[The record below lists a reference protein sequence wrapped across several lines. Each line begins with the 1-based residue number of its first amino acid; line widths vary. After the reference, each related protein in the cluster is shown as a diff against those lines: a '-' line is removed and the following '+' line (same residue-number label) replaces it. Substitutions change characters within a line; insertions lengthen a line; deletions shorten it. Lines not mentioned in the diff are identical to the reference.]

1 MFYFCRMWAGI
12 SSRSGLN
19 ASLSHYKDR
28 YIIERGGRNRDERDD
43 RCEVQTRVQTFVAN
57 RCTSLANV
65 VSSPMHTCTYVC
77 NV

>member
-28 YIIERGGRNRDERDD
+28 YIIERGTETEMRGMTDVRFRLESKPLRRTD
-43 RCEVQTRVQTFVAN
+43 A
-57 RCTSLANV
+57 
-65 VSSPMHTCTYVC
+65 HH
-77 NV
+77 

>member
-28 YIIERGGRNRDERDD
+28 YIIERGIETEMRGMTDVRLWFRLESKPLRP
-43 RCEVQTRVQTFVAN
+43 TIA
-57 RCTSLANV
+57 
-65 VSSPMHTCTYVC
+65 HH
-77 NV
+77 